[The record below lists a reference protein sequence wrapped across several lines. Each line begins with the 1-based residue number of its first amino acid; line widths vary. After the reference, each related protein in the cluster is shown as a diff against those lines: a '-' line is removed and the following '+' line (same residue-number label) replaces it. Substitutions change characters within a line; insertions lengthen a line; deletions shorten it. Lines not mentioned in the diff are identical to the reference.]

1 MQTKITNDGG
11 TAVVEVVDPSDG
23 AITHTA
29 SVADGEQIV
38 VTATTAHSPADIEF
52 GEVEATPEPE
62 AEAAEAGEQAEGEQ
76 AAAGD
81 VESGVEQPSG
91 AAEGAEAPAD
101 GQGTPAEGDGG
112 ECA

>member
-23 AITHTA
+23 ATTHTA
-29 SVADGEQIV
+29 SLADGEQIV

-52 GEVEATPEPE
+52 GEVEAVPEPE
-62 AEAAEAGEQAEGEQ
+62 AEAAEAGEQSSTPEDGEP
-76 AAAGD
+76 GI
-81 VESGVEQPSG
+81 EQPSG

-101 GQGTPAEGDGG
+101 GQGTPAEGNG
-112 ECA
+112 EQAA

>member
-1 MQTKITNDGG
+1 MQIKTTNDGG

-76 AAAGD
+76 ASAPEGG
-81 VESGVEQPSG
+81 EGIEQPSG
-91 AAEGAEAPAD
+91 SAEGAEAPAD
-101 GQGTPAEGDGG
+101 GQGTPAECDDGQ
-112 ECA
+112 AA